1 VKTLD
6 FGRLG
11 SPDPGQSDAIFARP
25 AHLRNNPESA
35 GFEEMMVLA
44 KGRRVLFSLATF
56 DEARAFSRSSGAIE
70 VTPIQ
75 KTLRKVMALR
85 VQGLALGD
93 ERQGDVDLGRIE
105 AEIHATGL
113 CNEDTTHGR

>member
-1 VKTLD
+1 
-6 FGRLG
+6 
-11 SPDPGQSDAIFARP
+11 
-25 AHLRNNPESA
+25 
-35 GFEEMMVLA
+35 MVLA
-44 KGRRVLFSLATF
+44 KGRRVLFSQATF
-56 DEARAFSRSSGAIE
+56 DEVNQARAFSRSSGAIE